1 MGPPF
6 SGEPIANPGDYPS
19 GGGSPFPPTGPP
31 MGGTSPSGVPPGPPG
46 PLGPTGPLGPSGQL
60 GPPGPLGSP
69 LGSPGPPGPPGP
81 PHSMTAYGPPPP
93 HAVIPQGFN
102 RKKKSLLIRQ

>member
-19 GGGSPFPPTGPP
+19 GGGSPFPPSGPP
-31 MGGTSPSGVPPGPPG
+31 MGGTSPSGAPPG
-46 PLGPTGPLGPSGQL
+46 PLGPSG
-60 GPPGPLGSP
+60 P

-102 RKKKSLLIRQ
+102 RKKNKSLLIRQ